1 MNYLEKHL
9 GDTSQIRKYRFW
21 LLLCIAGL
29 AAFLISNLFAYTIS
43 QFIIGLFTEN
53 VEEVFGELA
62 PYITLVQG
70 VSMALFCLAVV
81 WLHNRFKLYKKD
93 FMINSLKPLVLFK
106 WLTIG
111 IILTYGFNYVSEQ
124 IFPWLKADSN
134 TVLKTFG
141 FGKSI
146 WTDLATISTIAII
159 APISEELAYRG
170 LVLKIMRD
178 GLSQMSILKNKT
190 YIAAIVAVLVA
201 AYFFATL
208 HSTEE
213 QKSAIPFLF
222 INALVFGLLYIKS
235 KSFYVPVLVHSLNN
249 SLVVI
254 VMTANS
260 SEVSFSSPILY
271 VFTFICP
278 LISYLFV
285 RLIEVISK
293 KG

>member
-70 VSMALFCLAVV
+70 ISMALFCLAVV

>member
-9 GDTSQIRKYRFW
+9 GDTSQIRRYRFW

-29 AAFLISNLFAYTIS
+29 MAFLISNLFAYTIS

-53 VEEVFGELA
+53 VEEIFGQLA
-62 PYITLVQG
+62 PYLTLVQG
-70 VSMALFCLAVV
+70 ISMALFCLAVV
-81 WLHNRFKLYKKD
+81 WIHNRFKLYKKD

-111 IILTYGFNYVSEQ
+111 IVLTYGFNYIGEQ
-124 IFPWLKADSN
+124 IFPALKADSD
-134 TVLKTFG
+134 TVLKNFG
-141 FGKSI
+141 FGKNI

-178 GLSQMSILKNKT
+178 GLSRMSIFKNKT
-190 YIAAIVAVLVA
+190 YIAAIVAILVA

-208 HSTEE
+208 HSAEE

-222 INALVFGLLYIKS
+222 LNAVVSGVLYLKS

-249 SLVVI
+249 SLVI
-254 VMTANS
+254 IIMTTNS
-260 SEVSFSSPILY
+260 SEVSFTSPVL
-271 VFTFICP
+271 
-278 LISYLFV
+278 YLFAFLCPFV
-285 RLIEVISK
+285 AYFFIRLIGGISK
-293 KG
+293 

>member
-9 GDTSQIRKYRFW
+9 GNTSQIRKYRFW

-70 VSMALFCLAVV
+70 ISMALFCLAVV

>member
-70 VSMALFCLAVV
+70 ISMALFCLAVV

-190 YIAAIVAVLVA
+190 YIVAIVAVLVA